1 MGDKPANIHVATLL
15 SSDDS
20 GRYTRGVCSYTGL
33 TTPCVIISPY
43 GLLYNPPPNSMG
55 VTLPQGG
62 RESGIMLMVDD
73 PNNRPLKNLLPGEVA
88 IANYG
93 TSDFVHIKNDNSIEI
108 NSGGTTIVV
117 ANGQVTINAATTTI
131 NGDVQVNGDITA
143 TGTVTGETEVVGKTN
158 KLSAHSHFGSPTA
171 PSGPVSPTGMP
182 VPGT

>member
-1 MGDKPANIHVATLL
+1 MSRSADIHVATLL

-20 GRYTRGVCSYTGL
+20 GRFTRGVCSYLGL
-33 TTPCVIISPY
+33 KTPCVIIKPY
-43 GLLYNPPPNSMG
+43 GLLHNPPPNSMAIAI
-55 VTLPQGG
+55 PQGG
-62 RESGIMLMVDD
+62 RESSIMAMVDD
-73 PNNRPLKNLLPGEVA
+73 PNNRPLKNMLPGEVA

-93 TSDFVHIKNDNSIEI
+93 TSDFVHVKNDNTIEI

-143 TGTVTGETEVVGKTN
+143 TGTVTGQTEVTAGTVSVSTH
-158 KLSAHSHFGSPTA
+158 LHIGSPTA
-171 PSGPVSPTGMP
+171 PTGGVSPTGTP